1 MQSSLGLSKNWVNEG
16 IIIFG
21 IGYFILFTINII
33 LRRKE
38 RLLAGSIVGAILSL
52 LDMVL
57 MNVLWHIPSYFGAFV
72 IGFFGYSLWVLI
84 FKIEK
89 LDYNGRILMIATTSI
104 IITYIENIVVGGLG
118 TGKVLYPVKYWTF
131 VTTFVYF
138 LLMLTLGTL
147 LYLLIYKKLTKD
159 EGIKI
164 IEI

>member
-1 MQSSLGLSKNWVNEG
+1 MQGGLGLSKNWVNEG

-33 LRRKE
+33 SRRKE

-57 MNVLWHIPSYFGAFV
+57 MNVLWHIPFYFGAFA
-72 IGFFGYSLWVLI
+72 IGFFGYSLWLLI
-84 FKIEK
+84 FKVEK
-89 LDYNGRILMIATTSI
+89 LDYNGKILMIATTSI

-138 LLMLTLGTL
+138 LLMLALGTF
-147 LYLLIYKKLTKD
+147 LYLLIYKKLTGDKN
-159 EGIKI
+159 IKI